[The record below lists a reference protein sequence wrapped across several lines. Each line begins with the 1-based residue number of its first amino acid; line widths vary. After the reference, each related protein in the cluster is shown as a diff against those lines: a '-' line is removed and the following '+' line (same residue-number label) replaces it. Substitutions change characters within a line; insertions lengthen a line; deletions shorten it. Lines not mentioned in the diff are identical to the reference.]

1 MTYVTLQTLS
11 FAIAGVVFDRCRL
24 IDRINSVSSEV
35 EEEEHLADTL
45 MQMDKSLS
53 ELSELY
59 TESRRIEGGGVNFDD
74 IYARAEE
81 DYKQYCAGHKKLSNY
96 RG

>member
-1 MTYVTLQTLS
+1 MNYVTMQTLT
-11 FAIAGVVFDRCRL
+11 FAIFGVVFDRCRL

-35 EEEEHLADTL
+35 EEEEHLGDTL
-45 MQMDKSLS
+45 MQIDKSLS

-59 TESRRIEGGGVNFDD
+59 AESKRVEGRSGDFDD

-81 DYKQYCAGHKKLSNY
+81 DYKQYCAEHNKA
-96 RG
+96 

>member
-1 MTYVTLQTLS
+1 MAYVTIQTLY
-11 FAIAGVVFDRCRL
+11 FAIFGVVFDRCRL

-35 EEEEHLADTL
+35 EEEEHLVDTL
-45 MQMDKSLS
+45 MQIDKSLS

-59 TESRRIEGGGVNFDD
+59 AESKRVEGGGSDFDD

-81 DYKQYCAGHKKLSNY
+81 DYKQYCVEHNKA
-96 RG
+96 